1 MMEFTFEDTAWE
13 RELQALEEGAV
24 FSAVRLL
31 TLLEDESDDALE
43 DAFALLQ
50 SENIQLDLQS
60 LPAVAVQGQAA
71 ARLRQEQQMVA
82 GGDLLS
88 GLEQTDPLRV
98 YLQEIAN
105 LPKAADV
112 QSLSQKL
119 LEGDEEASRQL
130 ADASLPYVVEIAK
143 EYVGMG
149 VLLLDLI
156 QEGSM
161 GLWQGIL
168 CYDGGDFESHRNRW
182 IRRFMDRAVIMQA
195 RAGGIGQK
203 LRQGMAD
210 YRDMDQRLLSEL
222 GRNPTVEEIAEAM
235 HVTAADAAVYADML
249 RFAQLDAK
257 RHQPEEE
264 KTQEEEDQAVE
275 NTAYFQM
282 RQRITELL
290 SVLPEKEANVLTL
303 RFGLEGGLPMSP
315 EETGKKLGM
324 TASEVLA
331 AEAAALAKLRQEK

>member
-13 RELQALEEGAV
+13 RELQALEEGTE

-43 DAFALLQ
+43 DAFSLLQ
-50 SENIQLDLQS
+50 SKNIQLDLQS

-168 CYDGGDFESHRNRW
+168 CYDGGDFECHRNRW
-182 IRRFMDRAVIMQA
+182 IRHFMDRAVIMQA

-290 SVLPEKEANVLTL
+290 SVLTEKEANVLIL

>member
-1 MMEFTFEDTAWE
+1 M
-13 RELQALEEGAV
+13 QALEEGSV
-24 FSAVRLL
+24 FPGARLL
-31 TLLEDESDDALE
+31 TLLEDESDEALE
-43 DAFALLQ
+43 DAFLLLQ
-50 SENIQLDLQS
+50 SKNIQLDLQS
-60 LPAVAVQGQAA
+60 LPTATVQGQAA
-71 ARLRQEQQMVA
+71 TRLRQEQQMVSS
-82 GGDLLS
+82 GDLLS
-88 GLEQTDPLRV
+88 GLEQTDPLRM
-98 YLQEIAN
+98 YLQEIAD
-105 LPKAADV
+105 LPVTADV
-112 QSLSQKL
+112 QSLVQKL
-119 LEGDEEASRQL
+119 LGGDEEASRQL
-130 ADASLPYVVEIAK
+130 ADLSLPCVVETAK

-168 CYDGGDFESHRNRW
+168 CYEAGDFESHRNRW
-182 IRRFMDRAVIMQA
+182 IRHFMDRAVILQA

-210 YRDMDQRLLSEL
+210 YRDMDQRLLADL

-249 RFAQLDAK
+249 RFAQSDAK
-257 RHQPEEE
+257 RHQPEDPEP
-264 KTQEEEDQAVE
+264 QEEEQAVE

-290 SVLPEKEANVLTL
+290 SVLPEKEADVLTL
-303 RFGLEGGLPMSP
+303 RFGLEGGLPMNP

-324 TASEVLA
+324 TAGEVLA